1 MTKRLLLLASIVW
14 LHGNVFAQYVV
25 PPQSAWPA
33 WNYWYNWGAFFAEY
47 PDDPDIRAKAILLDG
62 AGGILTNFRPGQPL
76 PTPIVVVRQY
86 LGLSDEVV
94 RWVTEG
100 VTFTWGIVGHG
111 TVAPTQTGQY
121 TVKIENILYNGEALA
136 AGPVHEWAVQL
147 ATIEIPITVSELP
160 HISDT
165 VRVVVPV
172 HDTVRVTVT
181 ETVHDTMY
189 VEKIIHDGGKD
200 TVVYYSERV
209 RVDTVYVPSGTVKD
223 TVIYRYVYK
232 DTVIYFPQYKDT
244 LVTRYRDSV
253 IYNTTTRDTTVY
265 RTLYIDSVI
274 YNPVYKDTVM
284 LNYSISYKDTT
295 IYQYHYQNQYLDTT
309 IYQYHYQY
317 KDTAIYQYRFLYQDT
332 LIYQYRYLYQDTVIW
347 RDVVEEPRST
357 FVESNGVTNI
367 LAVKYDGTLPYIEGF
382 SDMQASYSIIDYTG
396 KKWTTGHAR
405 FAGDRIYV
413 TGLPKGFYVVVYKG
427 TFAKFYLQ

>member
-1 MTKRLLLLASIVW
+1 MTKRLLLLVSVVL

-25 PPQSAWPA
+25 PPQSAWPG
-33 WNYWYNWGAFFAEY
+33 WGYWYNGDVYFDGGI
-47 PDDPDIRAKAILLDG
+47 PDTRAKAILLDG

-86 LGLSDEVV
+86 LGIPNEVV
-94 RWVTEG
+94 TWVTDR
-100 VTFTWGIVGHG
+100 VTFDDWGIDAGG
-111 TVAPTQTGQY
+111 KVAPTQTGQY
-121 TVKIENILYNGEALA
+121 TVLIKNIQRNGPLA
-136 AGPVHEWAVQL
+136 AEQTV
-147 ATIEIPITVSELP
+147 TIAIPITVSELP

-165 VRVVVPV
+165 VKVYVPVVEEKIV
-172 HDTVRVTVT
+172 HDTVA
-181 ETVHDTMY
+181 VHDTMY
-189 VEKIIHDGGKD
+189 VERIIHDGGKD

-209 RVDTVYVPSGTVKD
+209 QVDTVPSGTVKD
-223 TVIYRYVYK
+223 TVIYRYLYK
-232 DTVIYFPQYKDT
+232 DTVIYFPQYRDT
-244 LVTRYRDSV
+244 LVTRYKDSV

-332 LIYQYRYLYQDTVIW
+332 LVYQYRYLYQDTVIW
-347 RDVVEEPRST
+347 RDIVEEPRST
-357 FVESNGVTNI
+357 FVESNGVKDI
-367 LAVKYDGTLPYIEGF
+367 LTVKYDGTLPYIEGF